1 MKKLYLHIKSEKANI
16 ANQQGRRGS
25 RGIKRQKVKYANHM
39 MMRDGFD
46 VEKSTGVVKSA
57 TGFWGLRL
65 FFFGALE

>member
-1 MKKLYLHIKSEKANI
+1 
-16 ANQQGRRGS
+16 
-25 RGIKRQKVKYANHM
+25 M

-65 FFFGALE
+65 CFFESLGVDDLYVWLRVGKNIINAVLVKK

>member
-1 MKKLYLHIKSEKANI
+1 
-16 ANQQGRRGS
+16 
-25 RGIKRQKVKYANHM
+25 M

-65 FFFGALE
+65 FFFWGFGVNDLYVWLRVDKSIIDAVLVKKIEKSPS

>member
-1 MKKLYLHIKSEKANI
+1 
-16 ANQQGRRGS
+16 
-25 RGIKRQKVKYANHM
+25 M

-65 FFFGALE
+65 FFFGGGFGVNDLYVWLRVGKNIINAVLVKKIEKSPS

>member
-1 MKKLYLHIKSEKANI
+1 
-16 ANQQGRRGS
+16 
-25 RGIKRQKVKYANHM
+25 M

-65 FFFGALE
+65 FFWGFGVNDLYVWLRVDKSIIDAVLVKK

>member
-1 MKKLYLHIKSEKANI
+1 
-16 ANQQGRRGS
+16 
-25 RGIKRQKVKYANHM
+25 M

-65 FFFGALE
+65 FFLGGGFGVNDLYVWLRVGKNIINAVLVKKIEKSPS

>member
-1 MKKLYLHIKSEKANI
+1 
-16 ANQQGRRGS
+16 
-25 RGIKRQKVKYANHM
+25 M

-65 FFFGALE
+65 FFFESLGVDDLYVWLRVGKNIINAVLVKKIEKSPS

>member
-1 MKKLYLHIKSEKANI
+1 
-16 ANQQGRRGS
+16 
-25 RGIKRQKVKYANHM
+25 M

-65 FFFGALE
+65 CFFESLGVDDLYVWLRVDKSIIDAVLVKKRKVP